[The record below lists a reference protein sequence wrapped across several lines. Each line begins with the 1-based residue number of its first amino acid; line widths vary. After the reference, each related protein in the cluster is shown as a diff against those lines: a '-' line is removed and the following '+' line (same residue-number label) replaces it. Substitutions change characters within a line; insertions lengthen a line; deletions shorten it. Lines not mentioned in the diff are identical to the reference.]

1 MMPEDTR
8 DTPGCT
14 AEQSSEMDGGAA
26 ARLSGLTEKEAAAQL
41 QTTMTQLMGELHR
54 MENNLQA
61 MLHLSDENVTEGGTE
76 HGSD

>member
-14 AEQSSEMDGGAA
+14 AEQSSEKDGGAA
-26 ARLSGLTEKEAAAQL
+26 ARFAGLTEKEAAAQL
-41 QTTMTQLMGELHR
+41 QTTMAQLMGELHR

-61 MLHLSDENVTEGGTE
+61 MLRMSDENVTEGGTE